1 MLLEV
6 GVEWY
11 LRNPRTRGPDEKLG
25 EQDEQDEQDDRVA
38 ITARWRVHTVLPWK
52 AISLFGV
59 PIGA

>member
-6 GVEWY
+6 GVEWR
-11 LRNPRTRGPDEKLG
+11 LRTPRTRGPDEQPG
-25 EQDEQDEQDDRVA
+25 EQDEQDDRVA

-59 PIGA
+59 PIRA